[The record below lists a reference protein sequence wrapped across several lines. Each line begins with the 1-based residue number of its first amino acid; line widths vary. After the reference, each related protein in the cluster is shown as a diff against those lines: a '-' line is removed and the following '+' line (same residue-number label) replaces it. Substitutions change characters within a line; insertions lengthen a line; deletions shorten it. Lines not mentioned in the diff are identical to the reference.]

1 MNNDYSAPRESH
13 FENEEDDIAEEIQNA
28 GFFSA
33 LAWSFIL
40 PPQLPTLSTLL
51 AGDVPQVSKKYLVF
65 PEVCFKII
73 VEIT

>member
-13 FENEEDDIAEEIQNA
+13 FENEEDDITEELQNA

-51 AGDVPQVSKKYLVF
+51 AGDAPQVCKKYLVF
-65 PEVCFKII
+65 LGLCSK
-73 VEIT
+73 T

>member
-13 FENEEDDIAEEIQNA
+13 FEKEEDDIAEEIQNA

-51 AGDVPQVSKKYLVF
+51 AGDAPQVSKMYRVLL
-65 PEVCFKII
+65 
-73 VEIT
+73 